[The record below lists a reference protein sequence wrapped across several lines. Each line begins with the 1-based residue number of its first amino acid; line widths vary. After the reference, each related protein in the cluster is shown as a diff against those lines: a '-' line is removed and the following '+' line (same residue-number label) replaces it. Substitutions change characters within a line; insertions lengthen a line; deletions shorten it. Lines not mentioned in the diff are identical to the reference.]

1 MVTIKREISINQEE
15 NFKEKIK
22 IYFDFYNFELKEN
35 SEIEFEYYKKGSILD
50 GWKLNPLNWKSH
62 CKIHQT
68 SSKTIEVT
76 FTNEGNATLS
86 PKVFEMTFNTF
97 TSNLAEFI
105 TKNKDF
111 VDSNQ
116 KSINKAKKRILIIFL
131 AIITFAILGNF
142 VGNYFSKILGGGNLF
157 SFLGIIIGGNLVLKL
172 TNNYFSKNSTNK
184 ITFFS

>member
-1 MVTIKREISINQEE
+1 
-15 NFKEKIK
+15 
-22 IYFDFYNFELKEN
+22 
-35 SEIEFEYYKKGSILD
+35 
-50 GWKLNPLNWKSH
+50 
-62 CKIHQT
+62 
-68 SSKTIEVT
+68 
-76 FTNEGNATLS
+76 
-86 PKVFEMTFNTF
+86 MTFNTF

-142 VGNYFSKILGGGNLF
+142 LCNYFSKILGGGNLF

-184 ITFFS
+184 STSFS